1 VTALPTNNL
10 SSPFLAAAAAAA
22 KKEEEHVL
30 STKKKK
36 KSVNLFRQQ
45 RALA

>member
-30 STKKKK
+30 STQKK